1 MTREERR
8 AAAKAKK
15 QAAIA
20 KRKQMALQ
28 PGDLPPSDSEEENDV
43 KENNKGGESEVEG
56 ESGELPANPNHT
68 ASSRKQLE
76 KTDEEETKPKKDL
89 SQLSRREREALEA
102 QQERE
107 RYMKLHAEG
116 KTEEARSDLAR
127 LALIREQRE
136 SERARK
142 QAEKEEKEAVAR
154 EKAAA
159 REALLSKKT
168 TNKKGGGKKK

>member
-1 MTREERR
+1 
-8 AAAKAKK
+8 
-15 QAAIA
+15 
-20 KRKQMALQ
+20 MALQ
-28 PGDLPPSDSEEENDV
+28 PGDLPPSDSEDENDM
-43 KENNKGGESEVEG
+43 KENNGGESGGEG

-76 KTDEEETKPKKDL
+76 KTDEEETTPKKDL

-127 LALIREQRE
+127 LSLIREQRE
-136 SERARK
+136 AERARK
-142 QAEKEEKEAVAR
+142 QAEKEEKEAVAK

-159 REALLSKKT
+159 RDALLSKKN

>member
-1 MTREERR
+1 
-8 AAAKAKK
+8 
-15 QAAIA
+15 
-20 KRKQMALQ
+20 MALQ
-28 PGDLPPSDSEEENDV
+28 PGDLPPSDSEHEIDV
-43 KENNKGGESEVEG
+43 KGNNGGESESEG

-102 QQERE
+102 QQARE

-142 QAEKEEKEAVAR
+142 QAEKEEKEAVAK